1 MLEPQAILDAARR
14 AADAASSPA
23 EVVLFGSYA
32 RGDADPASDLDLMV
46 IEDRVSD
53 KTAEYLRIHRAVGS
67 MGVGVDIVILSREEF
82 ERRREVPGTVSYWA
96 AREGRRVIGWANGM
110 SSAPARP
117 APG

>member
-1 MLEPQAILDAARR
+1 M
-14 AADAASSPA
+14 
-23 EVVLFGSYA
+23 VLFGSYA

-96 AREGRRVIGWANGM
+96 AREGRRVHD
-110 SSAPARP
+110 ARI
-117 APG
+117 